1 VSNNDQA
8 KDLRQRLNTRRQE
21 LEDMRKA
28 LPAHSL
34 RPNQLMQVEEMED
47 EIAGLEEELT
57 ALEGGGG

>member
-1 VSNNDQA
+1 
-8 KDLRQRLNTRRQE
+8 
-21 LEDMRKA
+21 MRKA

-57 ALEGGGG
+57 ALEGGDG